1 MVIGK
6 AALCIEVVEKVGVV
20 SNFSSIT
27 CLPTLSKLMAVVLA
41 DEIYKHLEERKLF
54 S

>member
-6 AALCIEVVEKVGVV
+6 AALCIDVMEKVGVV

-27 CLPTLSKLMAVVLA
+27 CLPMFSKLMTGVLA
-41 DEIYKHLEERKLF
+41 DEIYKHLGERKLF